1 MNTLESK
8 LLKYGFSKVNYF
20 YYFWYVLLLDKGVY
34 NKIDYSQ
41 ILYKE
46 LNIGRARS
54 VLLELN
60 EIQGVFKTKKYL
72 YLFDYYNNLYKL
84 KL

>member
-1 MNTLESK
+1 MKTLQDK
-8 LLKYGFSKVNYF
+8 LVKYGFSKVNYF

-34 NKIDYSQ
+34 NKIDYSK
-41 ILYKE
+41 ILYNE
-46 LNIGRARS
+46 LNIGKARS
-54 VLLELN
+54 LILEFN

-72 YLFDYYNNLYKL
+72 YLFDFYNNLYKL